1 MLSIFD
7 EAYDERN
14 IPVNADLKIKGGG
27 HPDPEMGGGGG
38 HPNKFFGPSGLSL
51 VEELEGGRPLL
62 DPSLKC
68 NPTMF
73 IRVSFIFNIERGKF
87 T

>member
-1 MLSIFD
+1 MQD
-7 EAYDERN
+7 KDK
-14 IPVNADLKIKGGG
+14 DKGGRSSR
-27 HPDPEMGGGGG
+27 PWDGGGGG
-38 HPNKFFGPSGLSL
+38 LQNKFFGPSGLSL

>member
-1 MLSIFD
+1 MCCLFD

-38 HPNKFFGPSGLSL
+38 GGPQKKFFGPSGPGLG
-51 VEELEGGRPLL
+51 EELGGGRSSRP
-62 DPSLKC
+62 
-68 NPTMF
+68 
-73 IRVSFIFNIERGKF
+73 
-87 T
+87 